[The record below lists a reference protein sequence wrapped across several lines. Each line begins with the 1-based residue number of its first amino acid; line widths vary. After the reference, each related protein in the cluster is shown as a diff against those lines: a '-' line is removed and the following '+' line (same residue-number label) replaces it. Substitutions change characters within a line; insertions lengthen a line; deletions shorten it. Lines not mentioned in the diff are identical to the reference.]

1 MQLQRAISHRD
12 ELRAIG
18 YGISMGSKL
27 NFYVYTISPVSFS
40 DFPSGAVQA

>member
-18 YGISMGSKL
+18 YGHFYGSKL
-27 NFYVYTISPVSFS
+27 NFCVYTISSVSFS